1 MKIESIVDLAK
12 RHMELWIIK
21 GEYEPGQKLKE
32 EEIAMRL
39 GISRPP
45 IREAFQALETEGLVV
60 RKPRRGVF
68 VTEMTAKDVWEAY
81 TLKAALYE
89 MATELAM
96 DTISANQI
104 SELDAVVGQMEDCVK
119 MEPVDLLQYQEY
131 HHGFHDKIMV
141 ISGHDRLKKISV
153 SIHNQVGRFSYKSLQ
168 NKSHLQSSVRYH
180 RQIIKAIKA
189 KDKTRACRLMK
200 EHVLEAL
207 DVLLSM
213 PGLQEENRSTTSGLR
228 RLLWVRLNYLITQG
242 EKDGVIT

>member
-45 IREAFQALETEGLVV
+45 IREAFKALETEGLVV

-68 VTEMTAKDVWEAY
+68 VSEMTAKVVWEAY

-96 DTISANQI
+96 DTISGDQI
-104 SELDAVVGQMEDCVK
+104 NDLDAVVRQMEDCVK
-119 MEPVDLLQYQEY
+119 MEPVDLLQYQNY
-131 HHGFHDKIMV
+131 HQSFHDQIMV

-153 SIHNQVGRFSYKSLQ
+153 SIHNQVGRFSYRSLQ

-180 RQIIKAIKA
+180 RKIVTALKA
-189 KDKTRACRLMK
+189 KDKTLACSLMK

-213 PGLQEENRSTTSGLR
+213 PGFQEENAEEIRHAASVMG
-228 RLLWVRLNYLITQG
+228 
-242 EKDGVIT
+242 

>member
-1 MKIESIVDLAK
+1 MEIESIVDLAK

-45 IREAFQALETEGLVV
+45 IREAFKALETEGLVV

-68 VTEMTAKDVWEAY
+68 VSEMSAKDVWEAY

-89 MATELAM
+89 MAAELAM
-96 DTISANQI
+96 DTISATQI
-104 SELDAVVGQMEDCVK
+104 SDLDAVVQQMEECLK
-119 MEPVDLLQYQEY
+119 MDSVDLLQYQEY
-131 HHGFHDKIMV
+131 HQNFHSEIMI

-153 SIHNQVGRFSYKSLQ
+153 SIHNQVGRFSYRSLQ

-180 RQIIKAIKA
+180 RRIINAIKA

-213 PGLQEENRSTTSGLR
+213 PGMQEENGDQKRPAATVMG
-228 RLLWVRLNYLITQG
+228 
-242 EKDGVIT
+242 

>member
-12 RHMELWIIK
+12 RHMEIWIIK
-21 GEYEPGQKLKE
+21 GEYAPGQKLKE

-45 IREAFQALETEGLVV
+45 IREAFKALETEGLVL

-68 VTEMTAKDVWEAY
+68 VSEMTAKDVWEAY

-96 DTISANQI
+96 DTISADQI
-104 SELDAVVGQMEDCVK
+104 GDLDAVVQQMENCVK
-119 MEPVDLLQYQEY
+119 MEPGDLLQYQEY
-131 HHGFHDKIMV
+131 HQSFHDKIMV

-153 SIHNQVGRFSYKSLQ
+153 SIHNQVGRFSYRSLQ

-180 RQIIKAIKA
+180 RQIIDAMKA
-189 KDKTRACRLMK
+189 KDKALACRLMK

-213 PGLQEENRSTTSGLR
+213 SDLQEENAEEKRLAATVR
-228 RLLWVRLNYLITQG
+228 RLAGFI
-242 EKDGVIT
+242 

>member
-1 MKIESIVDLAK
+1 MNIESIVDLAK

-45 IREAFQALETEGLVV
+45 IREAFKALETEGLVV

-89 MATELAM
+89 MAIELAM
-96 DTISANQI
+96 NAISENQI
-104 SELDAVVGQMEDCVK
+104 NELDAVVQQMEACIK
-119 MEPVDLLQYQEY
+119 MAPVDLLQYQEY
-131 HHGFHDKIMV
+131 HQNFHHKIM
-141 ISGHDRLKKISV
+141 IFSGHSRLKKISV

-180 RQIIKAIKA
+180 RQIINAMKAR
-189 KDKTRACRLMK
+189 DKTLACRLMK
-200 EHVLEAL
+200 EHVIAAL
-207 DVLLSM
+207 DVLLSL
-213 PGLQEENRSTTSGLR
+213 PGLQEENDDQNHPYRMLAS
-228 RLLWVRLNYLITQG
+228 N
-242 EKDGVIT
+242 K

>member
-1 MKIESIVDLAK
+1 MEVESIVDLAK

-45 IREAFQALETEGLVV
+45 IREAFKALETEGLVV

-68 VTEMTAKDVWEAY
+68 VSEMSAKDVWEAY

-96 DTISANQI
+96 NTISAIQI
-104 SELDAVVGQMEDCVK
+104 SELDAIVQQMEGCVK
-119 MEPVDLLQYQEY
+119 TQPVDLLQYQEY
-131 HHGFHDKIMV
+131 HQKFHHGITV

-153 SIHNQVGRFSYKSLQ
+153 SIHNQVGRFSYQSLQ

-180 RQIIKAIKA
+180 RRIINAIKA
-189 KDKTRACRLMK
+189 KNKILACRLMK
-200 EHVLEAL
+200 DHVLEAL

-213 PGLQEENRSTTSGLR
+213 PGVQEENAGQKRPAETVMG
-228 RLLWVRLNYLITQG
+228 
-242 EKDGVIT
+242 

>member
-1 MKIESIVDLAK
+1 MEIESIVDLAK

-45 IREAFQALETEGLVV
+45 IREAFKALETEGLVV

-68 VTEMTAKDVWEAY
+68 VSEMSAKDVWEAY

-89 MATELAM
+89 MAAELAM
-96 DTISANQI
+96 DTISATQI
-104 SELDAVVGQMEDCVK
+104 SDLDAVVRQMEECTK

-131 HHGFHDKIMV
+131 HQNFHSEIMI

-153 SIHNQVGRFSYKSLQ
+153 SIHNQVGRFSYRSLQ

-180 RQIIKAIKA
+180 RRIINAIKA
-189 KDKTRACRLMK
+189 KDKTLACRLMK

-213 PGLQEENRSTTSGLR
+213 PGMQEENGDQKRPAATVMG
-228 RLLWVRLNYLITQG
+228 
-242 EKDGVIT
+242 

>member
-1 MKIESIVDLAK
+1 MEIESIVDLAK

-45 IREAFQALETEGLVV
+45 IREAFKALETEGLVV

-96 DTISANQI
+96 VKISSDQNG
-104 SELDAVVGQMEDCVK
+104 ELDAIVRRMEDCITK
-119 MEPVDLLQYQEY
+119 EPVDLLQYQDY
-131 HHGFHDKIMV
+131 HQSFHHQIMI
-141 ISGHDRLKKISV
+141 ISGHDRLKKISI
-153 SIHNQVGRFSYKSLQ
+153 SIHNQVGRFSYRSLQ
-168 NKSHLQSSVRYH
+168 DKSHLTSSVRYH
-180 RQIIKAIKA
+180 RKIINAMKA
-189 KDKTRACRLMK
+189 KNKPLACRLMK

-207 DVLLSM
+207 DVLMSM
-213 PGLQEENRSTTSGLR
+213 PGFDKENVAAEQSAATIMG
-228 RLLWVRLNYLITQG
+228 
-242 EKDGVIT
+242 

>member
-21 GEYEPGQKLKE
+21 GEYGPGQKLKE

-45 IREAFQALETEGLVV
+45 IREAFKALETEGLVV

-68 VTEMTAKDVWEAY
+68 VTDMTAKDVWEAY

-104 SELDAVVGQMEDCVK
+104 SDVDAVVRQMEDCVK
-119 MEPVDLLQYQEY
+119 LESVDLLQYQE
-131 HHGFHDKIMV
+131 HHRNFHHKIMV

-180 RQIIKAIKA
+180 RQIINAMKA
-189 KDKTRACRLMK
+189 KDKNLACRLMK

-207 DVLLSM
+207 AVLLSM
-213 PGLQEENRSTTSGLR
+213 PGLQEEIDGEMLHAAT
-228 RLLWVRLNYLITQG
+228 VRPLAGFI
-242 EKDGVIT
+242 

>member
-1 MKIESIVDLAK
+1 MEIESIVDLAK

-45 IREAFQALETEGLVV
+45 IREAFKALETEGLVV

-96 DTISANQI
+96 VKIS
-104 SELDAVVGQMEDCVK
+104 SEQNDELAAIVRRMEDCITE
-119 MEPVDLLQYQEY
+119 EPVDLLQYQDY
-131 HHGFHDKIMV
+131 HQSFHHQIMI

-153 SIHNQVGRFSYKSLQ
+153 SIHNQVGRFSYRSLQ
-168 NKSHLQSSVRYH
+168 DKSHLKSSVRYH
-180 RQIIKAIKA
+180 RKIINAMKA
-189 KDKTRACRLMK
+189 KNKPLACRLMK

-207 DVLLSM
+207 DVLMSM
-213 PGLQEENRSTTSGLR
+213 PGFDKEN
-228 RLLWVRLNYLITQG
+228 VAAEQPAA
-242 EKDGVIT
+242 

>member
-1 MKIESIVDLAK
+1 MKVESIVDLAK

-45 IREAFQALETEGLVV
+45 IREAFKALETEGLVV

-68 VTEMTAKDVWEAY
+68 VSEMSAKDVWEAY

-89 MATELAM
+89 MAAELAM
-96 DTISANQI
+96 DTISATQI
-104 SELDAVVGQMEDCVK
+104 SDLDAVVQQMEECLK
-119 MEPVDLLQYQEY
+119 MDSVDLLQYQDY
-131 HHGFHDKIMV
+131 HQNFHSEIMI

-153 SIHNQVGRFSYKSLQ
+153 SIHNQIGRFSYRSLQ

-180 RQIIKAIKA
+180 RRIINAIKA

-213 PGLQEENRSTTSGLR
+213 PGMQEENGDQKRPAATVMG
-228 RLLWVRLNYLITQG
+228 
-242 EKDGVIT
+242 

>member
-45 IREAFQALETEGLVV
+45 IREAFKALETEGLVV

-68 VTEMTAKDVWEAY
+68 VSEMTAKDVWEAY

-96 DTISANQI
+96 DTISAKQI
-104 SELDAVVGQMEDCVK
+104 NDLDAVMRQMEDCVK
-119 MEPVDLLQYQEY
+119 MEPVDLLQYQNY
-131 HHGFHDKIMV
+131 HQSFHDQIMV

-153 SIHNQVGRFSYKSLQ
+153 SIHNQVGRFSYRSLQ

-180 RQIIKAIKA
+180 RKIVTALKAE
-189 KDKTRACRLMK
+189 DKTLACSLMK
-200 EHVLEAL
+200 GHVLEAL
-207 DVLLSM
+207 NVLLSM
-213 PGLQEENRSTTSGLR
+213 PGFREENSDQKRPAATAMG
-228 RLLWVRLNYLITQG
+228 
-242 EKDGVIT
+242 

>member
-1 MKIESIVDLAK
+1 MEIESIVDLAK

-32 EEIAMRL
+32 EDIALRL

-45 IREAFQALETEGLVV
+45 IREAFKALETEGLVV

-96 DTISANQI
+96 NAISSDHVA
-104 SELDAVVGQMEDCVK
+104 ELDAIVRRMEDCITK
-119 MEPVDLLQYQEY
+119 EPVDLLEYQDY
-131 HHGFHDKIMV
+131 HQSFHHKIMI

-153 SIHNQVGRFSYKSLQ
+153 SIHNQVGRFSYRSLQ
-168 NKSHLQSSVRYH
+168 DKSHLKSSVQYH
-180 RQIIKAIKA
+180 RKIINALKA
-189 KDKTRACRLMK
+189 KDKPLACRLMK

-207 DVLLSM
+207 EVLLSM
-213 PGLQEENRSTTSGLR
+213 TGFDEDSADEKSAVSTVMDSG
-228 RLLWVRLNYLITQG
+228 VQG
-242 EKDGVIT
+242 

>member
-45 IREAFQALETEGLVV
+45 IREAFKALETEGLVV

-68 VTEMTAKDVWEAY
+68 VSEMTTKDVWEAY

-104 SELDAVVGQMEDCVK
+104 SELDAVVGQMEDCAK
-119 MEPVDLLQYQEY
+119 MKPVDLLQYQEY
-131 HHGFHDKIMV
+131 HHGFHDKIMD

-168 NKSHLQSSVRYH
+168 NESHLQSSVRYH
-180 RQIIKAIKA
+180 RQIIKAIEA
-189 KDKTRACRLMK
+189 RDKTRACRLMK

-213 PGLQEENRSTTSGLR
+213 PGLQEENRRRKASCGDCYGLT
-228 RLLWVRLNYLITQG
+228 I
-242 EKDGVIT
+242 

>member
-32 EEIAMRL
+32 EEIALRL

-45 IREAFQALETEGLVV
+45 IREAFKALETEGLVV

-96 DTISANQI
+96 NTISANQI
-104 SELDAVVGQMEDCVK
+104 SELDAVVRRMEDCIT
-119 MEPVDLLQYQEY
+119 MSPVDLLQYQDY
-131 HHGFHDKIMV
+131 HQSFHQKIMI
-141 ISGHDRLKKISV
+141 ISGHDRLNKISI
-153 SIHNQVGRFSYKSLQ
+153 SIHNQVGRFSYRSLQ
-168 NKSHLQSSVRYH
+168 NRSHLQSSVGYH
-180 RQIIKAIKA
+180 RKIINAIEA
-189 KDKTRACRLMK
+189 EDKPLACRLMK

-213 PGLQEENRSTTSGLR
+213 SGFQKEST
-228 RLLWVRLNYLITQG
+228 G
-242 EKDGVIT
+242 EKRPAAMVGV